1 MRIARGRVD
10 GIETHVDRRG
20 RHRHVHE
27 GCLRG
32 RAGAQDL
39 VPETADRRDEEGLPG
54 RRTAE
59 RLVDALERPA
69 DPELLG
75 ARRRTWYALGVD
87 DVVAGGHARRG
98 EEGRVARRVIGPRV
112 DDEQRRHHREAG
124 NDCEDPPPA
133 TAAGTMRWPAA
144 SVRRVTGRA
153 GRGGLTAPA
162 RRGHSGHFGH
172 FGRFGVRTKLNLAV
186 VGELINFGA

>member
-27 GCLRG
+27 RGLRG

-75 ARRRTWYALGVD
+75 ARRRTWYAVGVD

-98 EEGRVARRVIGPRV
+98 EEERVAQLVIGPWTN
-112 DDEQRRHHREAG
+112 DEQRRHHREAG
-124 NDCEDPPPA
+124 NDCENPPPA
-133 TAAGTMRWPAA
+133 PAAGTMRWPAA
-144 SVRRVTGRA
+144 SVRRATGRA
-153 GRGGLTAPA
+153 ARGGLTAAA
-162 RRGHSGHFGH
+162 RRGHSGHFGCACNSTH
-172 FGRFGVRTKLNLAV
+172 DLPRGRWW
-186 VGELINFGA
+186 